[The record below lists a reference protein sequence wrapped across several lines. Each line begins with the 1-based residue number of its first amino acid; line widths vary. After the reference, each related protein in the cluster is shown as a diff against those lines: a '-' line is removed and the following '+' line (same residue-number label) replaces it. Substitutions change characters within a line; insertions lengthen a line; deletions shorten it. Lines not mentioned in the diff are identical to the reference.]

1 MDGEVLYRH
10 VMGNPSEPD
19 IRRTLRAYMRAWAC
33 RQQIE
38 GKKILRV
45 GEPPEGF
52 SFGEIEETALKAQF
66 GMTLQ
71 KTPLEEMFARA
82 KAIPENALAGY
93 LAEAAEKDTI
103 TMVGAFTV
111 TYDKLPADYAM
122 TVVTDTEME
131 YEAIFTSEDAKKPM
145 IDLLMCFS
153 DEWSGVETWADAT
166 PEDVEAVKESFYEVT
181 EMDDG
186 DITFEDSTTG
196 KGTPILIAKGAD
208 GSFAAAYATLYE

>member
-1 MDGEVLYRH
+1 M
-10 VMGNPSEPD
+10 
-19 IRRTLRAYMRAWAC
+19 
-33 RQQIE
+33 
-38 GKKILRV
+38 KKI
-45 GEPPEGF
+45 
-52 SFGEIEETALKAQF
+52 I
-66 GMTLQ
+66 
-71 KTPLEEMFARA
+71 
-82 KAIPENALAGY
+82 ALALSLMMLLGCVSA

-111 TYDKLPADYAM
+111 TYAM

-208 GSFAAAYATLYE
+208 GSFAAAYTIFKSHEIELDIFPGEEQEAVTDEDVARIIEFVTDIEFAPVEK

>member
-1 MDGEVLYRH
+1 M
-10 VMGNPSEPD
+10 
-19 IRRTLRAYMRAWAC
+19 
-33 RQQIE
+33 
-38 GKKILRV
+38 KKI
-45 GEPPEGF
+45 
-52 SFGEIEETALKAQF
+52 I
-66 GMTLQ
+66 
-71 KTPLEEMFARA
+71 
-82 KAIPENALAGY
+82 ALALSLMMLLGCVSA

-196 KGTPILIAKGAD
+196 KGTPILIAKGAE
-208 GSFAAAYATLYE
+208 GSFAAAYTIFKSHEIELDIFPGEEQEAVTDEDVARIIEFVTDIEFAPVEK